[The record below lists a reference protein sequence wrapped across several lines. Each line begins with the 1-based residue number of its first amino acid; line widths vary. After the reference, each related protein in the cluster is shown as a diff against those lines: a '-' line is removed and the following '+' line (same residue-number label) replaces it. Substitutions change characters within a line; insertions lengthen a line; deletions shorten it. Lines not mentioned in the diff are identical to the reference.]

1 MQDALTISA
10 LTFGTQAFVTLFV
23 ILDPPGAAPIFLSL
37 ASGKS
42 IKVQRRLA
50 WQAATV
56 SLFVI
61 VTFALFG
68 NALLGYLNIS
78 LPALQGAG
86 GILLLITGLG
96 LLTGSITDS
105 DSAASQNIAL
115 VPLGTPLLAGPG
127 AIVATM
133 IYVQK
138 ADTTTQIIG
147 LVIAILAVHLIIG
160 TVLMASTKIV
170 GLIKDSGVTLLASI
184 AGLLLAAIA
193 VQMLANAIKAFA
205 AAAQSAESRTPQLPS
220 SLWRYWRPKPVEPP

>member
-10 LTFGTQAFVTLFV
+10 LTFGAQAFVTLFV

-42 IKVQRRLA
+42 IKVQSRLA

-127 AIVATM
+127 AIVTTM
-133 IYVQK
+133 LYVQK
-138 ADTTTQIIG
+138 ADGNEQLG
-147 LVIAILAVHLIIG
+147 ALAIAIVAVHLIIG
-160 TVLMASTKIV
+160 ITFMFSTKILSV
-170 GLIKDSGVTLLASI
+170 IKDSGVTLLARI
-184 AGLLLAAIA
+184 AGLLLSAIA
-193 VQMLANAIKAFA
+193 VEMIVSAIKAFFDIG
-205 AAAQSAESRTPQLPS
+205 
-220 SLWRYWRPKPVEPP
+220 